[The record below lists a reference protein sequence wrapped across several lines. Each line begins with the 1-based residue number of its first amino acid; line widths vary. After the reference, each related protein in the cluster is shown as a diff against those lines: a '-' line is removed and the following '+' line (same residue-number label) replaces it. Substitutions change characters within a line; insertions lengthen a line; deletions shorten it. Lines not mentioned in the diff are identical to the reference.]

1 MNRLVASELVKL
13 RTTRTAVALI
23 GAAVSIVVVLTVLL
37 TLLVKFNANDFTVI
51 DLLGFTGFAQPF
63 ALILGI
69 LAVSTEFRHGTITP
83 TLIAEPSRTRL
94 VLAKLVANT
103 LAGLLLGAVTV
114 GLAMVIALVGLSAR
128 DIDTGLSS
136 GDVLRIAIG
145 QVLACAL
152 WAAIGVGF
160 GAVVR
165 NQVGAVVG
173 ALIWIFLAENFATL
187 IPTVGD
193 WVQKYGLN
201 GVSNGLGNLESTN
214 TGDVLG
220 QVAAGLLMAAYA
232 AVFVIA
238 GILAIRNRDVTS

>member
-1 MNRLVASELVKL
+1 MRRLIAAEALKL

-23 GAAVSIVVVLTVLL
+23 GAAVGIVVVLTILL
-37 TLLVKFNANDFTVI
+37 TLLVKFDSRDFTVI

-83 TLIAEPSRTRL
+83 TLIAAPSRTHV
-94 VLAKLVANT
+94 VLAKLAANV

-114 GLAMVIALVGLSAR
+114 GLAVAIALLGLSAR
-128 DIDTGLSS
+128 GIETGLSS
-136 GDVLRIAIG
+136 GDVIRITLG
-145 QVLACAL
+145 QIVACGL

-160 GAVVR
+160 GTLVR

-201 GVSNGLGNLESTN
+201 GVSNGLGDLQSDS

-220 QVAAGLLMAAYA
+220 QVPAGLLMAAYA
-232 AVFVIA
+232 ALFVIA
-238 GILAIRNRDVTS
+238 GVISLRTRDVTS

>member
-1 MNRLVASELVKL
+1 MTRLVAAEALKL

-23 GAAVSIVVVLTVLL
+23 GAAVAIVVVITILL
-37 TLLVKFNANDFTVI
+37 TLLVKFDSSDFTVI

-83 TLIAEPSRTRL
+83 TLIAAPSRTQL

-103 LAGLLLGAVTV
+103 LAGLVLGAVTV
-114 GLAMVIALVGLSAR
+114 GLAVAIALLGLSAR
-128 DIDTGLSS
+128 GIETGLS
-136 GDVLRIAIG
+136 GGEVARITIG
-145 QVLACAL
+145 QILACGL

-160 GAVVR
+160 GTLVR

-173 ALIWIFLAENFATL
+173 ALIWTFLAENFATL

-201 GVSNGLGNLESTN
+201 GVSNGLGDLQSDN

-220 QVAAGLLMAAYA
+220 QVPAGLLMAAYA
-232 AVFVIA
+232 AILVVA
-238 GILAIRNRDVTS
+238 GLLVLRKRDVTS